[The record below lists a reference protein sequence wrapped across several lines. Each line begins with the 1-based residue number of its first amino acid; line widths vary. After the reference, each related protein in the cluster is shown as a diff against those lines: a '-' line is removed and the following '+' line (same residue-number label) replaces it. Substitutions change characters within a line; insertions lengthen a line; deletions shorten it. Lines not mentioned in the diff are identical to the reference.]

1 MRRLPHNNPLPCQV
15 MQLRADVCPVTAE
28 NFRLL
33 VTEELGYGFRMTR
46 FHKVNEPDGLYGG
59 DFMSGTGDDS
69 VSVFACTSCS
79 AHVFATAFA

>member
-1 MRRLPHNNPLPCQV
+1 

-59 DFMSGTGDDS
+59 DFMSGSKGR
-69 VSVFACTSCS
+69 VF
-79 AHVFATAFA
+79 